1 MIGEAGPE
9 AVIPLT
15 GSGGQF
21 GGSRSN
27 VHDDEL
33 HQEMVALRRD
43 LPRAIGLA
51 VQDAMV
57 LAT

>member
-1 MIGEAGPE
+1 MLHGRERIMTEAEGRSE
-9 AVIPLT
+9 GKI
-15 GSGGQF
+15 

-33 HQEMVALRRD
+33 HQEIVALRRD

-51 VQDAMV
+51 VQDALV
-57 LAT
+57 LAR